1 MTVVRDKKG
10 QVVDVW
16 VVSKTGWQPD
26 WVKVLFTKNYAQWV
40 DNRLRLL
47 VSGLGSDWYDN
58 SNYIGFGMYQML
70 EVGDV
75 IDRTNC
81 QVLSP
86 SQFQKDCTMA

>member
-10 QVVDVW
+10 QVVEVW
-16 VVSKTGWQPD
+16 VVSRVGYQPD
-26 WVKVLFTKNYAQWV
+26 WVKDLFTKNYAQWV

-47 VSGLGSDWYDN
+47 VAGLGANWYVKG
-58 SNYIGFGMYQML
+58 NYIGFGMYQML

-81 QVLSP
+81 KVLSP
-86 SQFQKDCTMA
+86 ARFQKDYTMA